1 MFWKP
6 NHKNELSK
14 TVESSVAE
22 NHLVWAIGDIH
33 GRAELVYPI
42 LNYIW
47 LDILK
52 NGADSSSFVVFV
64 GDYIDRGLSSR
75 TVIDAVSRFGSIAPA
90 TAVYLLG
97 NHEQMFLNFYDGLED
112 SARWLD
118 YGGRQTAASYG
129 VQVPTRALSVEEIE
143 AVRLELREKVPEAH
157 MNFFRSLRLFFETG
171 DYVLVHA
178 GIKPGVPLE
187 EQTGADL
194 LWRRGSEKDD
204 KKLSRTVV
212 HGHTPHLTPRLSERR
227 IGIDTGAYQTSILTA
242 VRLQGFDRKFIS
254 TQMRNGKITVVP
266 SEV

>member
-6 NHKNELSK
+6 NNKNEISK
-14 TVESSVAE
+14 TAEAYVAE

-52 NGADSSSFVVFV
+52 SGQDFSPFVVFV

-75 TVIDAVSRFGSIAPA
+75 TVIDAVMRFGSVAPA
-90 TAVYLLG
+90 ESVYLLG
-97 NHEQMFLNFYDGLED
+97 NHEQMFLSFYDGEPA

-118 YGGRQTAASYG
+118 YGGRQTAASYD
-129 VQVPTRALSVEEIE
+129 VQVPARALSVEEIE

-157 MNFFRSLRLFFETG
+157 VDFFRSLKLFFETG

-178 GIKPGVPLE
+178 GMKPGVPLE
-187 EQTGADL
+187 EQSGEDL

-242 VRLQGFDRKFIS
+242 VRLQGCDRKFIS

-266 SEV
+266 SEL